1 MSYSS
6 CKIGI
11 LISTTGTYSAVGE
24 SILNGCL
31 LACTQVKASAG
42 FRIKLEPFH
51 LDPAGEISRYVE
63 SVKHFMAAGIRHIVG
78 CYTSISRKEV
88 TPFLEKADAL
98 LWYPAHYEGFE
109 TSDHV
114 IYTGSAPNHHISPLI
129 DYLSE
134 HYGDRA
140 YCIGSNYIWA
150 WESNRVLREGICRG
164 EDNIIAE
171 KYLPIGDLVTNEV
184 IETLIRA
191 KPDFIFNTLIGSS
204 SYDFFRKLRAACRR
218 KGIDQIADY
227 PVASCNLSESDLQ
240 STGPDACDGHI
251 SSSVYFTSVRTPE
264 NQQFLK
270 DYRNMFPFG
279 PEPSVEA
286 EAAYMATILLAK
298 GINQVGNDTPERVR
312 AAVRDLSFAAPQGPV
327 KLDAENYHAWLTPRI
342 GRSRKD
348 FSFEILQEA
357 VSPVRPDPYLVNAHN
372 ETAARGL
379 KPHLRV
385 VT

>member
-1 MSYSS
+1 MSHPSHQV
-6 CKIGI
+6 GI
-11 LISTTGTYSAVGE
+11 LISSTGPYGAVGE

-31 LACTQVKASAG
+31 LACAQVKASTE
-42 FRIKLEPFH
+42 FHIKLEPSH
-51 LDPAGEISRYVE
+51 LDPAGEIARYVE
-63 SVKHFMAAGIRHIVG
+63 GSKRFMAAGIRHIVG

-88 TPFLEKADAL
+88 IPFLEKSNAL
-98 LWYPAHYEGFE
+98 LWYPTHYEGFE

-114 IYTGSAPNHHISPLI
+114 IYTGAAPNHHISPLI
-129 DYLSE
+129 DYMRE

-150 WESNRVLREGICRG
+150 WESNRILREGICQG

-171 KYLPIGDLVTNEV
+171 KYLPIGDLVSDDV
-184 IETLIRA
+184 IDSIIA
-191 KPDFIFNTLIGSS
+191 ANPDFIFNTLIGSS
-204 SYDFFRKLRAACRR
+204 SYDFFRKLRTACRR
-218 KGIDQIADY
+218 RGIDQVADY

-240 STGPDACDGHI
+240 STGSDACDGHI
-251 SSSVYFTSVRTPE
+251 SSSVYFTSVCTPE
-264 NQQFLK
+264 NRRFLS
-270 DYRNMFPFG
+270 DYRAMFPRG

-298 GINQVGNDTPERVR
+298 GINRVGDNDPERVQ

-327 KLDAENYHAWLTPRI
+327 KLDAENHHAWLTPRI

-357 VSPVRPDPYLVNAHN
+357 SSPVRPDPYLVNVHHEAV
-372 ETAARGL
+372 AKAR

-385 VT
+385 VS